1 MTRRLFYALLLPV
14 LFGQSG
20 SAQVELES
28 PVAFAIRIYQPT
40 RSSRV
45 EWMEIGPATR
55 DPVKMTD
62 AQRMRCVASQ
72 GRTMSAEAQARVES
86 AIGRRKLLTGSIDG
100 AMVAYVDRDPSVPP
114 PVPNP
119 WGCSDCFYPV
129 LKVARASDA
138 TVVTTIRLPEFGD
151 HWNYATSIT
160 WSPDGMMLLVGGEAG
175 STDSKFEDYWLLDWT
190 AQKWRYAGGGN
201 SAKWSP
207 DSTQILWAAPRTLE
221 PLGKIHVWVVH
232 PILVD
237 VQTLNQS
244 ALTTGT
250 SIVSE
255 FFWCPRN

>member
-1 MTRRLFYALLLPV
+1 MTRRLSCALLLAV
-14 LFGQSG
+14 LFRQSA
-20 SAQVELES
+20 STQVELKS
-28 PVAFAIRIYQPT
+28 AVAFAIRIYQPT

-55 DPVKMTD
+55 ERVKLTD
-62 AQRMRCVASQ
+62 AERMRCAARQVE
-72 GRTMSAEAQARVES
+72 TVSAEAQARVES
-86 AIGRRKLLTGSIDG
+86 AIGPRKLLTPSIDG
-100 AMVAYVDRDPSVPP
+100 AMVAYVDRDSSVPP

-129 LKVARASDA
+129 LKLARASDA
-138 TVVTTIRLPEFGD
+138 TIVSTIRLPEFGN

-207 DSTQILWAAPRTLE
+207 DSTQILWAAPRMRE
-221 PLGKIHVWVVH
+221 PLGRLHVWVVH

-237 VQTLNQS
+237 VETLNQS